1 MDSCELYAPAKL
13 NLFLNV
19 TGRRDDGYHLLQS
32 IFTLIDVGD
41 RITLDIRQDG
51 LIRRINNI
59 EAIPPEIDLTLRA
72 AAALK
77 NRTGCPLGVD
87 IELHKVT
94 PMGAG
99 LGGGSADAAT
109 VLLALNRLWELNLP
123 NESLREI
130 GLGLGADVPFFVFGK
145 TAFAEGIGEKLAE
158 IHIPVWWYV
167 VLTPKVHVP
176 TPFVFSQ
183 PDLTRSTPHVKML
196 DFSAGV
202 LVDALLRTSND
213 LQAVVLKAFP
223 AVAASLAAL
232 SAVSKKSI
240 FGARMTGSGAGVFAA
255 FETEQSALEAY
266 HQLPPELTGFV
277 VRGLEKHPLR

>member
-1 MDSCELYAPAKL
+1 MSSHELYAPAKL
-13 NLFLNV
+13 NLFLHV

-41 RITLDIRQDG
+41 RITLDVRQDG
-51 LIRRINNI
+51 IIRRINTI
-59 EAIPPEIDLTLRA
+59 EAISPEIDLTLRA

-87 IELHKVT
+87 IELKKVI

-109 VLLALNRLWELNLP
+109 MLLALNRLWHLNLP
-123 NESLREI
+123 NATLREI

-145 TAFAEGIGEKLAE
+145 TAFAEGIGETLAE
-158 IHIPVWWYV
+158 IPLPVWWYV

-183 PDLTRSTPHVKML
+183 TDLTRSTPHVKML

-255 FETEQSALEAY
+255 FETEQGALEAY
-266 HQLPPELTGFV
+266 QQLPPELTGFV
-277 VRGLEKHPLR
+277 VRGLEKHPLL